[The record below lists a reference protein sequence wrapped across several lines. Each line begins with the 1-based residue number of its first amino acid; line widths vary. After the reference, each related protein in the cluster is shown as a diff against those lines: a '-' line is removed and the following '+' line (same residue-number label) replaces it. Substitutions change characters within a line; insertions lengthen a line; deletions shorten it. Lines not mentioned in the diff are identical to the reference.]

1 VAFEV
6 GDVGEALDF
15 YGRMFE
21 FGIRERSDGHALSCM
36 GVQVL
41 AVLKSDGAARR
52 SVGDRRHIGIVV
64 ADRRAVAEVLGVDQ
78 GDRLDVVDPWG
89 NHVQV
94 VDYAEFRFRKAPE
107 VQEALGLDDL
117 AKSPEAVR
125 ELEEAGLA
133 PVDTS

>member
-1 VAFEV
+1 
-6 GDVGEALDF
+6 
-15 YGRMFE
+15 
-21 FGIRERSDGHALSCM
+21 
-36 GVQVL
+36 VL
-41 AVLKSDGAARR
+41 ALLKSDGARS
-52 SVGDRRHIGIVV
+52 SVGDRRHVGIVV

-78 GDRLDVVDPWG
+78 DDRPDVLDPWG

>member
-1 VAFEV
+1 
-6 GDVGEALDF
+6 
-15 YGRMFE
+15 
-21 FGIRERSDGHALSCM
+21 
-36 GVQVL
+36 
-41 AVLKSDGAARR
+41 
-52 SVGDRRHIGIVV
+52 
-64 ADRRAVAEVLGVDQ
+64 
-78 GDRLDVVDPWG
+78 VDPWG
-89 NHVQV
+89 NHLQV